1 MSMYCYYYFVLGI
14 IIGWFSMFIGT
25 PLKDVKNIWVKLG
38 WLIFLIISFG
48 IIFLIT
54 KEKIN

>member
-1 MSMYCYYYFVLGI
+1 MSSYCYYYFVLGI
-14 IIGWFSMFIGT
+14 ILGWFSMFIGT

-54 KEKIN
+54 TQK